1 MFWGG
6 LLIGMFVG
14 GLVFF
19 CMLALCMAAGESDNR
34 AEEIY
39 KKRKIG
45 DNNGNNQSL

>member
-1 MFWGG
+1 MFWLGLFIGLLLGG
-6 LLIGMFVG
+6 LI
-14 GLVFF
+14 FF
-19 CMLALCMAAGESDNR
+19 CMLALCMAAGESDDH